1 LALHEMPAAVRE
13 SVMDEMVRVAGRHG
27 HILVIDFNAG
37 PLRFPKGW
45 LFKPAMILIEFT
57 AGREHFRN
65 YRDFLAR
72 GGVHGLVD
80 RRSLTV
86 VTEKAL
92 SGGNV
97 LACAMRT

>member
-1 LALHEMPAAVRE
+1 
-13 SVMDEMVRVAGRHG
+13 
-27 HILVIDFNAG
+27 VIDFHPG

-45 LFKPAMILIEFT
+45 LFKSGIVLLEIG

-72 GGVHGLVD
+72 RGVRGLV
-80 RRSLTV
+80 RNRELTV
-86 VTEKAL
+86 VREKVL

-97 LACAMRT
+97 LACELRP